1 MSRGFNAICEDID
14 NFLKSRIRDKIYRFL
29 LTNTDDYRLEDH
41 ADFIH
46 GWVLEDLKGT
56 IEHVEYT
63 EWKKS
68 KKTVIKNPNKKMTWH
83 SDFVYQN
90 KELVIIFFY
99 VS

>member
-1 MSRGFNAICEDID
+1 MI
-14 NFLKSRIRDKIYRFL
+14 
-29 LTNTDDYRLEDH
+29 NTDDYRLEDH

-46 GWVLEDLKGT
+46 AWVLEDLKGT
-56 IEHVEYT
+56 IEHVEYM
-63 EWKKS
+63 EWKKSKKTVTKKS